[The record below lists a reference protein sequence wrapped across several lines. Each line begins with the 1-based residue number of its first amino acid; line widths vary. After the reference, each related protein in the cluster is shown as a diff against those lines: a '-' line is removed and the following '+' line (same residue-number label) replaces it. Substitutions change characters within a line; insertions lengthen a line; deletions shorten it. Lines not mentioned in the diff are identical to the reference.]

1 MNKKGEGYISVCV
14 LIIILCMILSVLTEA
29 VAAVNVV
36 KMTERNARVVLD
48 NFVMVNAIEIFDSIK
63 NGNDD
68 TESID
73 AQEYIDA
80 LAEFCTFEKSGGY
93 MYALDSEKNEMYRI
107 SVPTVGFE
115 DMNKLKIYSSFT
127 LYYPLYFFGVHVTT
141 AQIPVTVISKYT
153 EKF

>member
-1 MNKKGEGYISVCV
+1 MNRKGEGYISVCV
-14 LIIILCMILSVLTEA
+14 LIIILCMILSVLSEA

-48 NFVMVNAIEIFDSIK
+48 NFVMVNAIEIYGSIK

-73 AQEYIDA
+73 AQEYVDA
-80 LAEFCTFEKSGGY
+80 FAEFCTFEKSGGY
-93 MYALDSEKNEMYRI
+93 MYALDSDRNEMYRI

-141 AQIPVTVISKYT
+141 AQIPVTVISRYND
-153 EKF
+153 KF

>member
-1 MNKKGEGYISVCV
+1 MNRKGEGYIDVCV

-68 TESID
+68 TES
-73 AQEYIDA
+73 
-80 LAEFCTFEKSGGY
+80 LFCQSSPT
-93 MYALDSEKNEMYRI
+93 DS
-107 SVPTVGFE
+107 
-115 DMNKLKIYSSFT
+115 
-127 LYYPLYFFGVHVTT
+127 
-141 AQIPVTVISKYT
+141 
-153 EKF
+153 

>member
-1 MNKKGEGYISVCV
+1 MNRKGEGYISVCV

-48 NFVMVNAIEIFDSIK
+48 NYVMVNAIEIFDSIK

-80 LAEFCTFEKSGGY
+80 LAEFCTFEKRGGY
-93 MYALDSEKNEMYRI
+93 MYASDSEGNEMYRI
-107 SVPTVGFE
+107 SVPTLGFE
-115 DMNKLKIYSSFT
+115 DVNKLKIYSSFT

>member
-14 LIIILCMILSVLTEA
+14 LIIILCMILSVITEA

-73 AQEYIDA
+73 AQAYIDA

-93 MYALDSEKNEMYRI
+93 MYALDSERNEMYRI